1 MQSYYCVL
9 FSFLKF
15 NTFEFVRG
23 TGTAIV
29 PIKLQEGQKM
39 DSKVLRHVTG
49 AGPVYVRMLK
59 DSIEV

>member
-15 NTFEFVRG
+15 NRFEFVRG
-23 TGTAIV
+23 TGNALV
-29 PIKLQEGQKM
+29 AIKLQEGQKM

-49 AGPVYVRMLK
+49 AGPVYVRMLR
-59 DSIEV
+59 DLTEV

>member
-1 MQSYYCVL
+1 M
-9 FSFLKF
+9 
-15 NTFEFVRG
+15 RG

-49 AGPVYVRMLK
+49 SGPVYVRMLR
-59 DSIEV
+59 DLTEV